1 VRKGYRF
8 YLIVAPALLLCASL
22 LSACQGPTD
31 KVQACNPKSLPV
43 VKTLASVQS
52 SSQTAYAA
60 SGPNL
65 YAFNAGSGAPRWCS
79 KITLGNGED
88 RFKSMASDG
97 HNVYTYTM
105 EGDTTAFNSGTGA
118 IVWSDD
124 TKTDYAGFNKTPS
137 PLLVHTTIYT
147 GSPSL
152 YALNSSNGTT
162 NWQYTLPSD
171 VFINEAPV
179 ESEGKLFIGTNSFQQ
194 KSSGKLPDQMYGLDA
209 ATGNKLWTFS
219 LKQNAMLWGDLA
231 ASNGV
236 IVFPYQESV
245 PLGSNSSTYITFLQ
259 ALNAQNGKAIWQ
271 KELGLPN
278 YPVAANGLLYVAGF
292 VPDDK
297 NEDQILYALDI
308 RTGTVR
314 WSLTNKVASDDPFL
328 VSNTTLYTA
337 NSTGK
342 ITAFDALTG
351 ELLWQGQLRLSTE
364 TALTGRL
371 ALLDNRLFVGT
382 ESANFSTH
390 PDFYIHAFNLTT
402 HQEDWQANITGVETS
417 DGVTMSVGV

>member
-1 VRKGYRF
+1 VRKGSTF

-31 KVQACNPKSLPV
+31 KVEACNPKSLPV
-43 VKTLASVQS
+43 VKTLASVRP
-52 SSQTAYAA
+52 SSQTVYAA

-65 YAFNAGSGAPRWCS
+65 YAFNAGNGAPRWCS

-88 RFKSMASDG
+88 RFTSVASGGRD
-97 HNVYTYTM
+97 VYTYTA

-124 TKTDYAGFNKTPS
+124 TKTDYEELNKTPS
-137 PLLVHTTIYT
+137 PLIVHTTIYT

-162 NWQYTLPSD
+162 NWQYTLPSN

-194 KSSGKLPDQMYGLDA
+194 TSSSRLPDQIYELDA
-209 ATGNKLWTFS
+209 ATGNKRWAFS
-219 LKQNAMLWGDLA
+219 LKQNDMLWGDLV
-231 ASNGV
+231 ASNGM
-236 IVFPYQESV
+236 IVFPYQERV
-245 PLGSNSSTYITFLQ
+245 SNTYITFLQ

-271 KELGLPN
+271 KELWLPDH
-278 YPVAANGLLYVAGF
+278 PVAANGLLYVAGF

-297 NEDQILYALDI
+297 NEDQVLYALDI

-314 WSLTNKVASDDPFL
+314 WSLTNKVDSDDPFL
-328 VSNTTLYTA
+328 VTNTTLYTA
-337 NSTGK
+337 NGDGK

-351 ELLWQGQLRLSTE
+351 ELLWQGQLRLSTK

-417 DGVTMSVGV
+417 NVVTISVGV